1 MYWSSAISTGPDQVK
16 MYGSVPLVTII
27 NIEPLESPWQF
38 TPLTSAFIERAPV
51 SEIRI
56 VSETLH
62 PWSSVIS
69 TEYVPEERFSMVVI
83 KPSVRRTPSSNHEM
97 SSIGLS
103 ESMLTDILPVLT
115 EHSESILELF
125 GVINVP
131 EFTMKVSVA
140 THPFKSETFNV

>member
-16 MYGSVPLVTII
+16 VYGSVALVTII
-27 NIEPLESPWQF
+27 NIEPLESPRQF
-38 TPLTSAFIERAPV
+38 TPFTSAFIERASV

-69 TEYVPEERFSMVVI
+69 TEYIPEEMFSMVVI
-83 KPSVRRTPSSNHEM
+83 KPSVKRTPSSNHEM

-103 ESMLTDILPVLT
+103 ESMLTEILPVLS
-115 EHSESILELF
+115 EHSESILEMF
-125 GVINVP
+125 GAINAP
-131 EFTMKVSVA
+131 EFTVKISDA
-140 THPFKSETFNV
+140 AHPFKSEIFNV